1 MYLCILFI
9 YIDVS
14 CGVENEFI
22 FLLELETQN
31 KPSEIPEFY
40 PAERQT
46 FLAESR
52 PFESFVFSAQTSEA
66 TDANLR
72 LPPV

>member
-1 MYLCILFI
+1 M
-9 YIDVS
+9 
-14 CGVENEFI
+14 NEFI

-31 KPSEIPEFY
+31 KPSEIPEIY

-52 PFESFVFSAQTSEA
+52 PFESFVFSPQISEA